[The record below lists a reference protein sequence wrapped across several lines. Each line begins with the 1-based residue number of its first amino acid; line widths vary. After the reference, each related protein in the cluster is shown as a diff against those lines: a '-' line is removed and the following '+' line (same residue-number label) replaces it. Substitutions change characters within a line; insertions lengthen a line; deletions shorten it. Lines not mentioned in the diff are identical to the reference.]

1 MGSVI
6 FNSAVDERKPNENQQ
21 MVYLISLSALKHVPM
36 WYTQGLDRLLL
47 EAFNYNYLYSQV
59 CWNC

>member
-21 MVYLISLSALKHVPM
+21 MVYLISLLALKHVPNVIH
-36 WYTQGLDRLLL
+36 TRT
-47 EAFNYNYLYSQV
+47 
-59 CWNC
+59 